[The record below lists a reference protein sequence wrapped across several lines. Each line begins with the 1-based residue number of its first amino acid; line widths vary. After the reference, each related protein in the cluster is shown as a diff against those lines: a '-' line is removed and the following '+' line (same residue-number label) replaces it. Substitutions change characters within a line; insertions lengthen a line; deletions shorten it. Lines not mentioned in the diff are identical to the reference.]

1 MIVKKFLSF
10 FLCIVLCLVCSAC
23 GDYSENQSNIS
34 SSDTNSTIELI
45 NQENVKISFS
55 GTSKDIGIGEGIY
68 LLVENSRSESIIVN
82 IIEVSLNDIMQSVIQ
97 PQMPLHL
104 TSPGKKSTQ
113 PYVFTNIKDLN
124 GKAQFKIKV
133 MNENFEE
140 LFVSDFV
147 EVSF

>member
-1 MIVKKFLSF
+1 M
-10 FLCIVLCLVCSAC
+10 CIVLCFVCSAC
-23 GDYSENQSNIS
+23 GVDNETPQNDSN
-34 SSDTNSTIELI
+34 SDADTTSTLLI
-45 NQENVKISFS
+45 DQEDVKVSFS
-55 GTSKDIGIGEGIY
+55 GISPDIGIGEGIY

-82 IIEVSLNDIMQSVIQ
+82 ITEVSFNDVMQAVIQ

-104 TSPGKKSTQ
+104 TSPGKQSKQ
-113 PYVFTNIKDLN
+113 PFVFSGVKDLN
-124 GKAQFKIKV
+124 GKAQFKIIV

>member
-1 MIVKKFLSF
+1 MKKLFSL
-10 FLCIVLCLVCSAC
+10 FLCLVLCLICSAC
-23 GDYSENQSNIS
+23 VGGSEEPSNGS
-34 SSDTNSTIELI
+34 ESNNDSTTLLI
-45 NQENVKISFS
+45 DQENVKISYNGIS
-55 GTSKDIGIGEGIY
+55 PDVGIGEGIY
-68 LLVENSRSESIIVN
+68 LLVENSRTESIIVN
-82 IIEVSLNDIMQSVIQ
+82 IAEVSLNDTMQAVIQ

-104 TSPGKKSTQ
+104 TSPGKQSKQ
-113 PYVFTNIKDLN
+113 PFVFSGVKDLN

>member
-1 MIVKKFLSF
+1 MKKLFSL
-10 FLCIVLCLVCSAC
+10 FLCLVLCLICSAC
-23 GDYSENQSNIS
+23 VGGSEEPSNGS
-34 SSDTNSTIELI
+34 ESNNDSTTLLI
-45 NQENVKISFS
+45 DQENVKISYNGIS
-55 GTSKDIGIGEGIY
+55 PDIGIGEGIY
-68 LLVENSRSESIIVN
+68 LLVENSRTESIIVN
-82 IIEVSLNDIMQSVIQ
+82 IAEVSLNDTMQAVIQ

-104 TSPGKKSTQ
+104 TSPSKQSKQ
-113 PYVFTNIKDLN
+113 PFVFSGVKDLN